1 MLSYED
7 KESENMTEDKNQNI
21 QNKSQNQASR
31 SNLNTADKSQN
42 KLLTKAAIVGV
53 VAGLLG
59 GGVSYVGLEQYS
71 NYAGSSSAQTSIS
84 SSSAS
89 ISKTSAKNSG
99 TMTSAYNKV
108 KGAVVSVINLKKN
121 STRKSNSIYDLFGG
135 SDDDSSSSS
144 SSSTTKYTTYSEGSG
159 VIYLKSN
166 GKGYIVTNNHVIS
179 GSDKVQVVLASGKTV
194 DAKVVGKDSTSDLAV
209 LSIDAKYVT
218 QTASFGDSKSL
229 ITGQTVIAVGS
240 PMGSEYASSVTQ
252 GIISAPSRTITTSSN
267 QQTVIQTDAAI
278 NPGNSGGP
286 LVNSAGQVIG
296 INSMKL
302 SQSTDGTSVEGMGFA
317 IPSNEVVTIINQLVK
332 NGKVTRPQL
341 GIRVISLSELSSA
354 YKEQLGIKT
363 NLKRGIYVASVT
375 KNSAASAAGM
385 KSGDIITKVDGTS
398 VSDVVSLHEILY
410 KHKIGDKVT
419 VTVDRNG
426 KTVNL
431 DVTLKSN

>member
-1 MLSYED
+1 M
-7 KESENMTEDKNQNI
+7 
-21 QNKSQNQASR
+21 
-31 SNLNTADKSQN
+31 
-42 KLLTKAAIVGV
+42 
-53 VAGLLG
+53 AGLLG

-341 GIRVISLSELSSA
+341 GIKVISLSELSSA

-363 NLKRGIYVASVT
+363 NLKSGIYVASVT

>member
-159 VIYLKSN
+159 VIYLRSN

-341 GIRVISLSELSSA
+341 GIKVISLSELSSA

-363 NLKRGIYVASVT
+363 NLKSGIYVASVT
-375 KNSAASAAGM
+375 KNSAASSAGM

>member
-341 GIRVISLSELSSA
+341 GIKVISLSELSSA

-363 NLKRGIYVASVT
+363 NL
-375 KNSAASAAGM
+375 

>member
-1 MLSYED
+1 MLNYED
-7 KESENMTEDKNQNI
+7 KESENMTEDKNPNVQN
-21 QNKSQNQASR
+21 QSQNQASR
-31 SNLNTADKSQN
+31 SNLSTADKSQN

-71 NYAGSSSAQTSIS
+71 NYADSSSAQTSIS

-89 ISKTSAKNSG
+89 ISKNSAKNSG

-121 STRKSNSIYDLFGG
+121 STRKSSSIYDLFGG
-135 SDDDSSSSS
+135 GDSDSSS

-194 DAKVVGKDSTSDLAV
+194 SAKVVGKDSTSDLAV

-278 NPGNSGGP
+278 NPGNSGGA
-286 LVNSAGQVIG
+286 LVNSPGQVIG

-341 GIRVISLSELSSA
+341 GIKVISLSELNSA
-354 YKEQLGIKT
+354 YREQLGIKT
-363 NLKRGIYVASVT
+363 SLKSGIYVASVT

-419 VTVDRNG
+419 VTVNRNG

>member
-159 VIYLKSN
+159 VIYLRSN

-317 IPSNEVVTIINQLVK
+317 IPSNEVVTIINQ
-332 NGKVTRPQL
+332 VTRPQL
-341 GIRVISLSELSSA
+341 GIKVISLSELSSA

-363 NLKRGIYVASVT
+363 NLKSGIYVASVT
-375 KNSAASAAGM
+375 KNSAASSAGM